1 MDKIFNKVFMWLA
14 IGLLISFGV
23 GYAVSTDIT
32 LVENIFDKY
41 FFLIILL
48 ELALAFILG
57 LFIRKLSKVWTIM
70 LYILYSAVTGLTL
83 SSIFLA
89 FEISSIAITF
99 LSTSIIF
106 VLLSIYGYTTK
117 KDITKI
123 GTILFFTLIGEIILV
138 LLNILIFKSST
149 LDIISS
155 ALCLIVFMGYI
166 IYDINI
172 IKRRMY
178 DISEDKLAVY
188 GAFQLYL
195 DFINIFIE
203 LLRIFGKSKD

>member
-41 FFLIILL
+41 FFFIILL

-57 LFIRKLSKVWTIM
+57 LFIRKLSKAWTIM

>member
-41 FFLIILL
+41 FFFIILL